1 MGRDI
6 VKVRK
11 VGGTLVVTL
20 TQAVLEQI
28 GFSEGDRVLVEAVPP
43 RRIIIS
49 KEESKMPNTRRIEL
63 EIQALEAKQKA
74 IESDIEYKIFQDN
87 KSMPVDEGMNDPS
100 VAELILHGLN
110 HERDTVAAS
119 IAEKRLELFE
129 LQGA

>member
-1 MGRDI
+1 

>member
-1 MGRDI
+1 M
-6 VKVRK
+6 KVRK

>member
-11 VGGTLVVTL
+11 VGATLVVTL

-28 GFSEGDRVLVEAVPP
+28 AFSEGDRVLVEAVPP

-49 KEESKMPNTRRIEL
+49 KEETKVPNTRRIEL
-63 EIQALEAKQKA
+63 EIEALEARQKA
-74 IESDIEYKIFQDN
+74 IESDIEYKIYQHN
-87 KSMPVDEGMNDPS
+87 KSMPVDEGMSDAS

-110 HERDTVAAS
+110 HE
-119 IAEKRLELFE
+119 
-129 LQGA
+129 

>member
-1 MGRDI
+1 
-6 VKVRK
+6 
-11 VGGTLVVTL
+11 
-20 TQAVLEQI
+20 
-28 GFSEGDRVLVEAVPP
+28 
-43 RRIIIS
+43 
-49 KEESKMPNTRRIEL
+49 MPNTRRIEL